1 MIKETIAKLIKKTDL
16 SEQEAAGVMSEIM
29 SGEATEAQIA
39 SFITALRMKGETVD
53 EITGSAKVM
62 REFATRINVKSAID
76 IDTEDINID
85 QETIFDNCGTGGDS
99 TNTFNVSTA
108 AALIIAATG
117 LKVAK
122 HGNRSVSSSCGSA
135 DVLEE
140 LGVNLDV
147 TPEKVEECISK
158 IGIGFLFAPA
168 LHGAMKYA
176 IGPRKQI
183 GIRTIFNI
191 LGPLTNPAG
200 ANAQVLGVYSRD
212 LVEKMADVL
221 KNLGVRKAWVVHS
234 EDGMDEISVSAP
246 TFVCE
251 LEGGKTRSFSVKPE
265 DFNIKRS
272 RITDIRGGNAKENA
286 LIITKI
292 LDGEKGAKRDIA
304 VLNAGAGLF
313 LGAKSKDVL
322 SGIKTAEEAIDS
334 GKAKEKLKELIN
346 ITNESGAK

>member
-1 MIKETIAKLIKKTDL
+1 MIKEAIAKLVKKDNL
-16 SEQEAAGVMSEIM
+16 AQQEAADVMSEIM

-62 REFATRINVKSAID
+62 REFATKINVKSALD

-108 AALIIAATG
+108 AALIIAAAG

-122 HGNRSVSSSCGSA
+122 HGNRSVSSACGSA
-135 DVLEE
+135 DVLEK

-147 TPEKVEECISK
+147 SPQKVEECISK

-200 ANAQVLGVYSRD
+200 ANAQILGVYELG
-212 LVEKMADVL
+212 LVEKMANVL
-221 KNLGVRKAWVVHS
+221 NNLAVKRAWVVHS
-234 EDGMDEISVSAP
+234 DDGLDEISVSAP
-246 TFVCE
+246 TIVCE
-251 LEGGKTRSFSVKPE
+251 LEKGKIRKFKIKPE
-265 DFNIKRS
+265 DYGIKRS
-272 RITDIRGGNAKENA
+272 KPSDIKGGNAKENA
-286 LIITKI
+286 DIISAI
-292 LDGEKGAKRDIA
+292 LGGERGPRRDIA
-304 VLNAGAGLF
+304 ILNAGAGLF
-313 LGAKSKDVL
+313 LGAKAKDVMG
-322 SGIKTAEEAIDS
+322 GIRLAAEAVDS
-334 GKAKEKLKELIN
+334 EKAKEKLEMLIK
-346 ITNESGAK
+346 ITNE

>member
-1 MIKETIAKLIKKTDL
+1 MIKETIAKLVKKIDL
-16 SEQEAAGVMSEIM
+16 SETEASGVMSEIM

-39 SFITALRMKGETVD
+39 SFITALRMKGETVE
-53 EITGSAKVM
+53 EITGSARVM
-62 REFATRINVKSAID
+62 REFATRIKVKSAID

-108 AALIIAATG
+108 AALIIAGAG
-117 LKVAK
+117 LTVAK

-140 LGVNLDV
+140 LGVNLDIS
-147 TPEKVEECISK
+147 PEKVEECISK

-200 ANAQVLGVYSRD
+200 ANSQVLGVYSRE
-212 LVEKMADVL
+212 LVEKMANVL

-234 EDGMDEISVSAP
+234 EDGMDELSVSAP

-251 LEGGKTRSFSVKPE
+251 LDGGKLRQFSVKPE
-265 DFNIKRS
+265 DFNIKRAKLS
-272 RITDIRGGNAKENA
+272 DIRGGNAKENA
-286 LIITKI
+286 AIISKI
-292 LDGEKGAKRDIA
+292 LEGEKGARRDAA
-304 VLNAGAGLF
+304 VLNAGAGLYI
-313 LGAKSKDVL
+313 GQKAKDVQG
-322 SGIKTAEEAIDS
+322 GIKLAEEAIDS
-334 GKAKEKLKELIN
+334 GKAKGKLKELIK
-346 ITNESGAK
+346 ITNE

>member
-1 MIKETIAKLIKKTDL
+1 MIKETIAKLVKKIDL
-16 SEQEAAGVMSEIM
+16 SESETSGVMSEIM
-29 SGEATEAQIA
+29 SGQATEAQIA
-39 SFITALRMKGETVD
+39 SFITALRMKGETID
-53 EITGSAKVM
+53 EITGAAKVM
-62 REFATRINVKSAID
+62 REFATRINVKSAVD

-85 QETIFDNCGTGGDS
+85 EETIFDNCGTGGDS

-108 AALIIAATG
+108 AALIIAAAG

-168 LHGAMKYA
+168 LHGAMKFA

-200 ANAQVLGVYSRD
+200 ANSQVLGVYARE
-212 LVEKMADVL
+212 LVEKMANVL

-251 LEGGKTRSFSVKPE
+251 LDGGKLRQFSVKPE
-265 DFNIKRS
+265 DFKIKRAKLS
-272 RITDIRGGNAKENA
+272 DIRGGNAKDNA
-286 LIITKI
+286 AIISKI
-292 LDGEKGAKRDIA
+292 LDGEKGPKRDIA

-313 LGAKSKDVL
+313 IGSIAKDVL
-322 SGIKTAEEAIDS
+322 NGIKLAEAAIDS
-334 GKAKEKLKELIN
+334 GKAKEKLSELIK
-346 ITNESGAK
+346 ISNE

>member
-1 MIKETIAKLIKKTDL
+1 MIKDAIAKAVKRENL
-16 SEQEAAGVMSEIM
+16 SEKEASSVMSEIM

-53 EITGSAKVM
+53 EITGAAKVM
-62 REFATRINVKSAID
+62 REFATKINVKGAVD

-85 QETIFDNCGTGGDS
+85 EETIFDNCGTGGDS

-108 AALIIAATG
+108 AALIIAAAG

-200 ANAQVLGVYSRD
+200 ANSQVLGVYSRE
-212 LVEKMADVL
+212 LVEKMAGVL
-221 KNLGVRKAWVVHS
+221 KNLGVKKAWVVHS

-251 LEGGKTRSFSVKPE
+251 VAGGKLRSFNVKPE
-265 DFNIKRS
+265 DFNIKRAKLS
-272 RITDIRGGNAKENA
+272 DIRGGNAKENA
-286 LIITKI
+286 AIITRI
-292 LDGEKGAKRDIA
+292 LDGEKGPRRDVA

-313 LGAKSKDVL
+313 IGSKAKDVL
-322 SGIKTAEEAIDS
+322 SGIKFAEEAIDS
-334 GKAKEKLKELIN
+334 GKAKEKLKELIK
-346 ITNESGAK
+346 ITNE